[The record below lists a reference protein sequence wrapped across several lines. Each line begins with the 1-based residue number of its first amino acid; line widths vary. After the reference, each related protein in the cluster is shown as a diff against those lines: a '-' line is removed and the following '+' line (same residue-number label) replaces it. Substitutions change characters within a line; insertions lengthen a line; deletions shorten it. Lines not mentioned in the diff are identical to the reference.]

1 MTSTLEFYNNNSD
14 DYISK
19 TMNINMSY
27 EQNLF
32 LSALP
37 DNIEAS
43 NIKILDVGAGSGR
56 DSKFFKELGFNVVA
70 LEPALSLAENIKK
83 TVGCEVLPITVQELT
98 HDFEFDA
105 IFASASL
112 LHIPKDEMPLVLEK
126 IKKALKPEGIFFMLL
141 KEGLGEEIDKNGRY
155 YSYYQEDELQE
166 LLHENG
172 FNDTIILKKQG
183 KLDNDVTW
191 LTSVSMSETPNLELK
206 KKLKIS

>member
-37 DNIEAS
+37 DNIEPS

-56 DSKFFKELGFNVVA
+56 DSKLFKELGFNVVA

-83 TVGCEVLPITVQELT
+83 ARKVRQ
-98 HDFEFDA
+98 
-105 IFASASL
+105 
-112 LHIPKDEMPLVLEK
+112 
-126 IKKALKPEGIFFMLL
+126 
-141 KEGLGEEIDKNGRY
+141 
-155 YSYYQEDELQE
+155 
-166 LLHENG
+166 
-172 FNDTIILKKQG
+172 
-183 KLDNDVTW
+183 
-191 LTSVSMSETPNLELK
+191 
-206 KKLKIS
+206 